1 MSRRFHLAALCPI
14 LLAVLFL
21 AAAPDQ
27 VPLLDYHD
35 PYDVTWGSKFFL
47 VLKLPVAVCYP
58 FWIDALWYRHLARSM
73 ESPGPEVYQ
82 HLALYAALGQSV
94 LTGWLLL
101 ACWHWAVTGSAA
113 LALTLNQFYC
123 AALGVHFLLQGNLIP
138 KFPMQDRFGCRNRW
152 STKNDRVWQ
161 ACQRMAGRVYVC
173 CGLLILLG
181 ALWFSR
187 GFACFTFAIPVLLG
201 GYAVIRYRCWSIARA
216 DSTADPAQRSDL
228 P

>member
-1 MSRRFHLAALCPI
+1 MSRKFWPVVLAPI
-14 LLAVLFL
+14 LLALLFL

-27 VPLLDYHD
+27 VPLLDYQD

-58 FWIDALWYRHLARSM
+58 FWIYALWYRHLARSM
-73 ESPGPEVYQ
+73 ESPGPEVY
-82 HLALYAALGQSV
+82 HRLALYAALCQSA
-94 LTGWLLL
+94 LTGWLLF

-123 AALGVHFLLQGNLIP
+123 ATLGVHFLLQGNLIP
-138 KFPMQDRFGCRNRW
+138 KFPMQDRVGCRNRW
-152 STKNDRVWQ
+152 SQQNDRVWQ
-161 ACQRMAGRVYVC
+161 ACQRMAGRVYVV

-187 GFACFTFAIPVLLG
+187 GFSCFIFAIPVLLG
-201 GYAVIRYRCWSIARA
+201 GYAVVWYRCWSIARA
-216 DSTADPAQRSDL
+216 DRRPC
-228 P
+228 PKE